1 MDISKLI
8 PLLPDM
14 AAFVAVVETGSFT
27 NAAEKM
33 DITPSAV
40 SRQVARL
47 EASLAAQ
54 LIERTTRRQSTTAVG
69 MAVYEQC
76 RNMLDN
82 ASEALRVSES
92 DTSIPRG
99 RLKIAIPK
107 ALAKQVLE
115 PHLLAFGKTYP
126 EISLHLMV
134 TDQRMDPARQDVD
147 IVFHVSAEPLE
158 HLVSKRLGSVR
169 SILCASP
176 DYLDR
181 RGRPS
186 MPADLLNHDC
196 IPLGLNQGDNHWK
209 LTRATQQVTLA
220 VTGRYTNNHS
230 EMRLRAVKE
239 GFGIGIFPD
248 FVVHEALAEGL
259 VEQVLP
265 GWHVHSDFQGEVHM
279 QFQPMRF
286 MPAKMRAF
294 IDFME
299 CLGDLTAL
307 IDQPWP

>member
-1 MDISKLI
+1 MDVPKLMH
-8 PLLPDM
+8 LLPDM

-27 NAAEKM
+27 HAAEQM
-33 DITPSAV
+33 GITPSGV
-40 SRQVARL
+40 SRQVSRL
-47 EASLAAQ
+47 EAAMAVQ
-54 LIERTTRRQSTTAVG
+54 LIERTTRRQSITAVG

-92 DTSIPRG
+92 DTNVPSG
-99 RLKIAIPK
+99 RLRVAIPK

-115 PHLLAFGKTYP
+115 PHLLAFGKAYP
-126 EISLHLMV
+126 EVSLHLMV
-134 TDQRMDPARQDVD
+134 TDQRMDPARQDLD

-158 HLVSKRLGSVR
+158 HLVTKVLGSVR
-169 SILCASP
+169 SMLCASP
-176 DYLDR
+176 GYLKV
-181 RGRPS
+181 RGRPLV
-186 MPADLLNHDC
+186 PGDLISHDC
-196 IPLGLNQGDNHWK
+196 IPLGLIPGDNHWH
-209 LTRATQQVTLA
+209 LTRATQQERVA

-239 GFGIGIFPD
+239 GLGIGIFPD
-248 FVVHEALAEGL
+248 FVVRDALAAGE

-265 GWHVHSDFQGEVHM
+265 DWHVHSDFQGHIHM

-299 CLGDLTAL
+299 SLGSLPAKSGH
-307 IDQPWP
+307 